1 MLRRGKFKATAARF
15 DKPEPAVTRRSR
27 TAGSQDESRCSAI
40 HKFNDSFNGVHPA
53 MVAWTL
59 RRQNLRRRAVFQ
71 STWLCVEL
79 RSILPFS
86 AGVAFAVPLSL
97 AKYIVILRIAFDALT
112 AVLFPAPCRIC
123 GTTLLNASRIPICD
137 SCLASFEPIQQPM
150 CECCGRPMPA
160 AAVVD
165 DAAADALTAGADGVT
180 ADAATA
186 EKAQLLCRLCRG
198 GYYAFDRARTYG
210 VYNDALHHAILL
222 LKYEEVTQLGDWF
235 AARLADI
242 VAREGEAFRADV
254 IVPVPLHPDR
264 QRERGY
270 NQAEL
275 IARPLARRLHL
286 KQGAYLLM
294 RTKPRPAR
302 LVLTRKEHWDSV
314 RGAYATR
321 KGLRV
326 DKLRVLLLDDVL
338 TTGATLDSC
347 ARALKQAGAAAVMGL
362 TVARVV
368 PGWSPTGPQQQS
380 QQETESSRRNQ
391 QGATSIPRS

>member
-1 MLRRGKFKATAARF
+1 
-15 DKPEPAVTRRSR
+15 
-27 TAGSQDESRCSAI
+27 
-40 HKFNDSFNGVHPA
+40 
-53 MVAWTL
+53 
-59 RRQNLRRRAVFQ
+59 
-71 STWLCVEL
+71 
-79 RSILPFS
+79 
-86 AGVAFAVPLSL
+86 
-97 AKYIVILRIAFDALT
+97 
-112 AVLFPAPCRIC
+112 
-123 GTTLLNASRIPICD
+123 
-137 SCLASFEPIQQPM
+137 M
-150 CECCGRPMPA
+150 CECCGRPFPA
-160 AAVVD
+160 
-165 DAAADALTAGADGVT
+165 L
-180 ADAATA
+180 AATPATGA
-186 EKAQLLCRLCRG
+186 ESARQLFLAATDGTTAVAAGVEPAKPLCRLCREG
-198 GYYAFDRARTYG
+198 NYAFDRARSYG
-210 VYNDALHHAILL
+210 LYNDALHHAILL
-222 LKYEEVTQLGDWF
+222 LKYEEVTRLGDWF
-235 AARLADI
+235 AARLAEI

-302 LVLTRKEHWDSV
+302 LVLSRKEHWESV

-347 ARALKQAGAAAVMGL
+347 ARALKQAGAAAVLGL

-368 PGWSPTGPQQQS
+368 PGWSPTGPQQLH
-380 QQETESSRRNQ
+380 ERDSSRRNQ
-391 QGATSIPRS
+391 QGATSILRS

>member
-1 MLRRGKFKATAARF
+1 M
-15 DKPEPAVTRRSR
+15 P
-27 TAGSQDESRCSAI
+27 
-40 HKFNDSFNGVHPA
+40 
-53 MVAWTL
+53 
-59 RRQNLRRRAVFQ
+59 
-71 STWLCVEL
+71 
-79 RSILPFS
+79 LP
-86 AGVAFAVPLSL
+86 L
-97 AKYIVILRIAFDALT
+97 ADYIVILRTAIDALA

-150 CECCGRPMPA
+150 CECCGRPSLAGGAGA
-160 AAVVD
+160 AANAVV
-165 DAAADALTAGADGVT
+165 
-180 ADAATA
+180 
-186 EKAQLLCRLCRG
+186 EQPRCRLCRG
-198 GYYAFDRARTYG
+198 DYYAFDRARSYG

-222 LKYEEVTQLGDWF
+222 LKYEEVTRLGDWF
-235 AARLADI
+235 AERLAEI

-254 IVPVPLHPDR
+254 VVPVPLHPDR

-302 LVLTRKEHWDSV
+302 LVLSRKEHWDSV

-347 ARALKQAGAAAVMGL
+347 ARALKQAGAAAVLGL

-368 PGWSPTGPQQQS
+368 PGWSPTGPQQLH
-380 QQETESSRRNQ
+380 ES
-391 QGATSIPRS
+391 GF

>member
-1 MLRRGKFKATAARF
+1 
-15 DKPEPAVTRRSR
+15 V
-27 TAGSQDESRCSAI
+27 
-40 HKFNDSFNGVHPA
+40 
-53 MVAWTL
+53 
-59 RRQNLRRRAVFQ
+59 
-71 STWLCVEL
+71 
-79 RSILPFS
+79 
-86 AGVAFAVPLSL
+86 FAVSLSL
-97 AKYIVILRIAFDALT
+97 NHDIVILRTCIDALA

-137 SCLASFEPIQQPM
+137 VCLASFQPIEKRM
-150 CECCGRPMPA
+150 CECCGRPISVPA
-160 AAVVD
+160 A
-165 DAAADALTAGADGVT
+165 VT
-180 ADAATA
+180 VATA
-186 EKAQLLCRLCRG
+186 EVARPLCRLCRD
-198 GYYAFDRARTYG
+198 GYYAFDRARSYG

-222 LKYEEVTQLGDWF
+222 LKYEEVTRLGDWF
-235 AARLADI
+235 AARLAEI
-242 VAREGEAFRADV
+242 VACEGEAFRADV
-254 IVPVPLHPDR
+254 VVPVPLHPDR

-286 KQGAYLLM
+286 KQGAYLLV

-302 LVLTRKEHWDSV
+302 LVLSRKEHWDSV

-368 PGWSPTGPQQQS
+368 PSWSPTGPQQQ
-380 QQETESSRRNQ
+380 QEADSSRRNQ
-391 QGATSIPRS
+391 QGATSILRS